1 MLNADHLVTLLG
13 QEATQEAIE
22 GFFIEHSIRRRPVLD
37 RPAKSPYDVTF
48 HMRQLGITF
57 IFQEYNYVH
66 NHAVRSHG
74 KSKKLLLTGIL
85 LSSGI
90 ENEIRPFAGTLPF
103 ELDWH
108 DDRAMVLKKM
118 ASFEDRLH
126 AHKRD
131 CWWFDDYRMTVSY
144 PPGDMTM
151 PPTTG
156 VFEVLFSSYLPPTEK
171 RHQDLRHPAIPTL
184 QALFGKSVRDQDFES
199 AFADFNPQDIAKRSQ
214 EDTAVDL
221 QLQYGFQLYFDQD
234 KPAQDGTPS
243 FAGIT
248 FYRDRYGPST
258 QWLGQLPYGIR
269 YIDTPE
275 QVLKKV
281 PSPPDLYED
290 TTALWGVMK
299 WYLPQYLLWV
309 NFDNLIN
316 SIETVSILA
325 PGYRE

>member
-1 MLNADHLVTLLG
+1 
-13 QEATQEAIE
+13 
-22 GFFIEHSIRRRPVLD
+22 
-37 RPAKSPYDVTF
+37 
-48 HMRQLGITF
+48 
-57 IFQEYNYVH
+57 
-66 NHAVRSHG
+66 
-74 KSKKLLLTGIL
+74 
-85 LSSGI
+85 
-90 ENEIRPFAGTLPF
+90 
-103 ELDWH
+103 
-108 DDRAMVLKKM
+108 
-118 ASFEDRLH
+118 
-126 AHKRD
+126 
-131 CWWFDDYRMTVSY
+131 
-144 PPGDMTM
+144 
-151 PPTTG
+151 
-156 VFEVLFSSYLPPTEK
+156 
-171 RHQDLRHPAIPTL
+171 HPAIPTL

-316 SIETVSILA
+316 S
-325 PGYRE
+325 